1 MGAISFPIFLEKNNV
16 SSTAALTYKR
26 HYLSINLSNLKKP
39 FTGID
44 MSKYKHLKTI
54 MIISMLILS
63 STSTIAYAV
72 ATGPAGPKG
81 ATGATGPAGATGPKG
96 ATGATGPK
104 GATGATGPAGATGP
118 KGATGATGPAGA
130 TGPKGATG
138 ATGAT
143 GPAGATGAA
152 GPTGATGPA
161 GSIQSGNAEG
171 DILYWDGS
179 NWTLLPVGTNN
190 STLKVCNGV
199 PTWVN
204 NECPS
209 FKIGDRGPAGG
220 YVFYVF
226 DNGAHGFE
234 AGLVDLGPT
243 TWGCTDTAIPD
254 AEYPIESSSIGLGAS
269 ATNAILNSCS
279 EPGIA
284 ARLAHEYTLN
294 GYSDYFLPSFH
305 ELIELFKY
313 KDNIGGFLS
322 TNYWSSSEF
331 SGIYVFVEDASGTTY
346 KPKDEIKYVRPIR
359 QF

>member
-1 MGAISFPIFLEKNNV
+1 MKFKRMFALLLLAMGLVVANAAEAVVGEKGPV
-16 SSTAALTYKR
+16 GDKGLTGNKG
-26 HYLSINLSNLKKP
+26 LPGDKGLTGNTGLPGAKGDAGLKGPVGDKGLTGNKGLPGDKGDAGLKGPGGDKGSIGDKGL
-39 FTGID
+39 TGNTG
-44 MSKYKHLKTI
+44 L
-54 MIISMLILS
+54 
-63 STSTIAYAV
+63 
-72 ATGPAGPKG
+72 TGPSGGAKGDKGLQGNIGPQGDKG
-81 ATGATGPAGATGPKG
+81 E
-96 ATGATGPK
+96 
-104 GATGATGPAGATGP
+104 
-118 KGATGATGPAGA
+118 
-130 TGPKGATG
+130 
-138 ATGAT
+138 
-143 GPAGATGAA
+143 
-152 GPTGATGPA
+152 A
-161 GSIQSGNAEG
+161 GSMQSGSAEG

-179 NWTLLPVGTNN
+179 SWTLLPVGTNN

-209 FKIGDRGPAGG
+209 FKIGDKGPAGG

-254 AEYPIESSSIGLGAS
+254 AEYPIESSSLGLGAS
-269 ATNAILNSCS
+269 ETNAILNACS

-305 ELIELFKY
+305 ELMELFKY

-346 KPKDEIKYVRPIR
+346 KPKDEIKYVMPIR
-359 QF
+359 RF

>member
-39 FTGID
+39 FTGIY

-72 ATGPAGPKG
+72 ATGPAGP
-81 ATGATGPAGATGPKG
+81 PGPKG
-96 ATGATGPK
+96 ATGATGPV
-104 GATGATGPAGATGP
+104 GATGP
-118 KGATGATGPAGA
+118 K
-130 TGPKGATG
+130 G